1 MTERHKLRRTRR
13 DFLWTSLALPVVFG
27 LTLGDRPKAMAQ
39 AQTLPPTPSCTD
51 KDDATPS
58 QIEGPYYKRQSPQ
71 RTSLLEPG
79 ITGMKIVVTG
89 SVLARDCQPI
99 AHV

>member
-1 MTERHKLRRTRR
+1 M
-13 DFLWTSLALPVVFG
+13 
-27 LTLGDRPKAMAQ
+27 
-39 AQTLPPTPSCTD
+39 
-51 KDDATPS
+51 
-58 QIEGPYYKRQSPQ
+58 EGPYYKRQSPQ

-99 AHV
+99 ARTLVDLGHSNHWNGYALQHISVHMWSSGICGVYGQGAQ